1 MGNTDSSVIK
11 LPNGYRLN
19 KIDDC
24 TYELVKIDD
33 FKKGDFL
40 FAKSR
45 TGDLIDYVFINTGGL
60 KANFLYKDKN
70 VLICNLE
77 FNFSNNYDISKAT
90 LEQIA
95 AMRRLLSEN
104 NFTNFT

>member
-45 TGDLIDYVFINTGGL
+45 TGDLIDYVFI
-60 KANFLYKDKN
+60 KA
-70 VLICNLE
+70 LIYNR
-77 FNFSNNYDISKAT
+77 T
-90 LEQIA
+90 PQIK
-95 AMRRLLSEN
+95 SIVDYN
-104 NFTNFT
+104 

>member
-1 MGNTDSSVIK
+1 MKEMGKTDASVIK
-11 LPNGYRLN
+11 LPEGYSLK
-19 KIDDC
+19 KIDER

-90 LEQIA
+90 LD
-95 AMRRLLSEN
+95 RLLHEKA
-104 NFTNFT
+104 FIRE

>member
-45 TGDLIDYVFINTGGL
+45 TGDLLNFNLIVYRAYIKYFTVICYVKSLKYFPNLIFIG
-60 KANFLYKDKN
+60 
-70 VLICNLE
+70 
-77 FNFSNNYDISKAT
+77 DI
-90 LEQIA
+90 
-95 AMRRLLSEN
+95 
-104 NFTNFT
+104 